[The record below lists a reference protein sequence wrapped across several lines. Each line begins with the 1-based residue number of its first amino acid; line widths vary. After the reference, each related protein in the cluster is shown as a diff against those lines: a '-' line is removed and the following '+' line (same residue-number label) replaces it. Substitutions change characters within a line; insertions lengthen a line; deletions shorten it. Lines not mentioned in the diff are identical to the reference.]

1 MARWMRFIVVGVA
14 VVTLGVACTGPGDTG
29 PGGPTRD
36 GRGPVKRITMAF
48 PREMDLRHN
57 VAQDRQVL
65 RPLVN
70 PGLSVVDDQGSRR
83 PALAEAVPTL
93 ENGLWKTFPDG
104 RMELTWRIRAG
115 ARWHDG
121 VSFTTDDLL
130 FTATLGRDR
139 DVPTLS
145 NPLFAS
151 VEEITALDER
161 TILIAWKEPHIS
173 ADQLFSATTTLPLPR
188 HKLEGQYL
196 ESKEDFPR
204 LTFWVFDY
212 LGTGPFRVRSWDPSG
227 TAVLDANPDYVLGRP
242 QLDEIELRFI
252 ADGNTLT
259 ASILSGAIDM
269 GVGLA
274 SIDRALAIRDGWRDG
289 QVTFRF
295 DSSTWIV
302 LYPQLLNP
310 RPAVIAELP
319 FRRALFHAIDRQ
331 AMADTLQGGVA
342 PVAHSFLPP
351 GQAEYREV
359 EAQLPRYEYEPRR
372 ATQMIEALGY
382 TRGADGA
389 LRDQTGQRLEI
400 EIRTGS
406 RTRHSA
412 RVR

>member
-1 MARWMRFIVVGVA
+1 
-14 VVTLGVACTGPGDTG
+14 
-29 PGGPTRD
+29 
-36 GRGPVKRITMAF
+36 MAF

-57 VAQDRQVL
+57 LPQDRQVV
-65 RPLVN
+65 RALVN
-70 PGLSVVDDQGSRR
+70 PGLSVVDDQGVRR

-93 ENGLWKTFPDG
+93 ENGLWKLLPDG

-115 ARWHDG
+115 VRWHDG
-121 VSFTTDDLL
+121 TAFTTDDLL
-130 FTATLGRDR
+130 FTAAVGGDR
-139 DVPTLS
+139 DVPTLG
-145 NPLFAS
+145 NTLYAA

-161 TILIAWKEPHIS
+161 TILVAWKEPHIF
-173 ADQLFSATTTLPLPR
+173 ADQLFSVTTTLPLPR
-188 HKLEGQYL
+188 HKLESQYL